1 MTSSRTSS
9 LVAVMAL
16 ALAVATAAVAE
27 QSSADHSQRRLQ
39 WLQTKLGLSAD
50 QAKTVQA
57 AYAAD
62 NDTRQQ
68 LHSQLRQAMA
78 DFRQSALNGA
88 DASTLQTKR
97 DAIQQ
102 VSGQLLDLRGKELV
116 QIGSVLTPDQRSA
129 FAALK
134 GPGHGGQGH
143 WRHGTSAA
151 DSTPADE

>member
-1 MTSSRTSS
+1 MTRSRTST
-9 LVAVMAL
+9 LAAVAL
-16 ALAVATAAVAE
+16 ALAVATAAIAE
-27 QSSADHSQRRLQ
+27 QTYGEHSQRRLQ

-68 LHSQLRQAMA
+68 LYSQLRQAMA

-102 VSGQLLDLRGKELV
+102 LSGQLLDLRGKELV

-134 GPGHGGQGH
+134 GPGHGGHGH
-143 WRHGTSAA
+143 WKHGTPAA
-151 DSTPADE
+151 DSTPAGG

>member
-1 MTSSRTSS
+1 MTRSRTST
-9 LVAVMAL
+9 LAAVAL

-27 QSSADHSQRRLQ
+27 QSSAEHSQRRLQ
-39 WLQTKLGLSAD
+39 WLQSKLGLSAD

-68 LHSQLRQAMA
+68 LHSQLRQAMT

-102 VSGQLLDLRGKELV
+102 LGGQLLDLSGKELV
-116 QIGSVLTPDQRSA
+116 QIGSALSPDQRSA

-134 GPGHGGQGH
+134 GSGGHGH
-143 WRHGTSAA
+143 WHHKGAP
-151 DSTPADE
+151 DSTPTDG

>member
-1 MTSSRTSS
+1 MKRSRRNA
-9 LVAVMAL
+9 LAAV
-16 ALAVATAAVAE
+16 ALAVALATVAIAE
-27 QSSADHSQRRLQ
+27 QSSTEHSQRRLQ

-50 QAKTVQA
+50 QAKAVQA
-57 AYAAD
+57 AYATD
-62 NDTRQQ
+62 QDTRQQ
-68 LHSQLRQAMA
+68 LRSQLRPAMA

-102 VSGQLLDLRGKELV
+102 LTGQLLDLRGKELV

-134 GPGHGGQGH
+134 GPGRGGHGH
-143 WRHGTSAA
+143 WQHKPGS